1 MHSSAPDGRTE
12 DMKRGLDNVGLYN
25 FYNNIIPSQSIRT
38 AIYTNIKGN
47 RKKYLLYACSNYLN
61 VCSVDKDG
69 YTSDYSKHA
78 VFAEI
83 LELREYIPEKLADSE
98 TKENI
103 KSYVFLLTRKYNL
116 LLLHFDVKL
125 NDFVTISQVNLHERN
140 GMNIEEDIT
149 LLLDDRNR
157 TLLFYG
163 YKGILKYIHIDY
175 DDYFNLSHI
184 YTLRLDEGLVID
196 IIFLKFKQGRGSSGG
211 RSGGAGEGKD
221 QMNPFQLSTSKHST
235 DTHDEYAAEP
245 NLTAKGDPH
254 RSTTKKR
261 GDHFTTDLRTDIK
274 TEGRSNA
281 PDGTIKQESRSNVI
295 DGQYTTVEQIKRQY
309 ADKTASLDHDVSVNG
324 SFSRG
329 EEWGTSN
336 LGLNKRLSEWTCET
350 ENQTQDGSPQM
361 DPFMDSFFADSFSDD
376 IHRGNNRSRKNNETF
391 GSHHKARKK
400 QKSKVS
406 ATICVLYDAKKKES
420 TTYERYIRLIRLY
433 SVNDE
438 QRPSSLSET
447 STSMNPRVKNGFSEY
462 GYVQTSG
469 TSYPQNSEVNSTREP
484 KDAEKCIHLMYYKP
498 VVVDSSINKLLCFA
512 RNKLMLVGFQFI
524 SYVNLETD
532 KDRNFFLSSEL
543 RTIRCIEHLNRNKF
557 ILSDD
562 YGDLFILTCLYESNP
577 SSLRMKND
585 CSNAGI
591 SPAVGPSMCFEMGEM
606 REGIHQGHDVNDRV
620 RRSISSCNNSYINS
634 CISSITLQ
642 FIGTCSRSN
651 VIVSLF
657 PDIIF
662 LGSQV
667 SDSYLLLMHNYPVC
681 EYEDYNPV
689 EPPSLPTH
697 SDFDYL
703 LSDRHVGGGAV
714 DHNLY
719 DENGGSLGGQLPRWD
734 ATNGADEANGANT
747 RFSHL
752 EGISHHEALL
762 KGDACSEHTLF
773 PQSANESCGFS
784 HRYQGNML
792 PHHSYDEN
800 VIRNRSE
807 YASVTCLESAGLNTE
822 EGGALVHT
830 KNPMK
835 EKKKK
840 KKKFFIEILSVIQN
854 MGPILDFC
862 VVKNKNDEK
871 EIITCN
877 SYGRTGCISIIRNG
891 MKVDIIS
898 KLNFGKIT
906 NIFVVKYVI
915 HLRKTSPRG
924 TPGGEDRPGGGTL
937 QKRHIHGDEK
947 SRGDKNGSLN
957 PDHLNQEQFPRNGIF
972 HTHNEEKGK
981 KKPPLNFQA
990 FAYLNEK
997 NSVEIKDINLCFLN
1011 KYYFQNENEI
1021 EVLNYANFIY
1031 FHIFIICL
1039 SYGFHTKV
1047 VGVCRETPGERA
1059 DRNRRGVPKGATSN
1073 FGEPPYRQKKYHHYD
1088 EEEEDDDDNDN
1099 NGDNDDDDAAPFNHT
1114 NEYFPNDYF
1123 FPCGRP
1129 SNKQNQ
1135 ICLCEYKDVD
1145 VDLRSNTIHFNVLKN
1160 FPYLVQVTNRHIN
1173 LLCCLSL
1180 KMVYQLEKDYIFRF
1194 CVYNDYFYV
1203 YCDRGIEIYS
1213 VEEKYLQLLHTHEV
1227 NETISSLVVYK
1238 SLMVCVLNSRE
1249 VVLFNIDHGALDRI
1263 RIAARRSLADG
1274 ASLEEKKKGQQQNEK
1289 KNHALNK
1296 ALNCDEK
1303 PNGRGIFVKA
1313 NLYTPSLDYFVFI
1326 SDVQVLDLNDNVY
1339 LFVGYSNGVVEYFL
1353 LCADRRGVEVAH
1365 VDDQSRGGGKKGGK
1379 NGASKGAKSG
1389 SKKRGQSKNH
1399 LAHSEGPPHRR
1410 RTHDNLFRLHKSY
1423 LKKKEESLRCI
1434 YRDELINREEKQP
1447 TQSYKIK
1454 ITDTMQKQKKEKK
1467 YKRDLIR
1474 YMSETHSNVLP
1485 YFNNEK
1491 NVFTNLSDLH
1501 SLCVRDQEDEILLD
1515 YDLFHHVYPESD
1527 TFVGM
1532 EDILQWRHSGKVLAE
1547 EADSGTG
1554 ESTRRGGGNGP
1565 QQGDAHT
1572 ERKGNSIAHRS
1583 NCKKWIYPREGITQK
1598 DDRIAQ
1604 QDEDNPPDDA
1614 NQFTQYSQYVK
1625 CPGVPS
1631 RLTNKPFRRKLN
1643 GKSHHKEMSLHRKKA
1658 KYYFQFFQIYGM
1670 SSEESSEEDVL
1681 SFRTFEM
1688 LDTKMKQR
1696 RKLPHARETPNCGSS
1711 YCDGRSSRSS
1721 KYIFRDDVRSCQG
1734 DTRNNVAGK
1743 RNHPAG
1749 KPTSGER
1756 KRTSWKEH
1764 KPLSKTPTLPSA
1776 SSDSNADGNDVSTS
1790 AVRKAIDLNHGMV
1803 SDHSASAS
1811 THDGRRRSSHGEA
1824 KLKVPR
1830 ISTSVDKMSAGDPE
1844 RKGTKEEGWTGD
1856 RTSVTRETKKGKD
1869 KLHPRN
1875 ANLGGRKVCK
1885 EEESS
1890 TDEQSDCHSTDNESD
1905 CRFTNEQSDCHSTDI
1920 ESDSPPT
1927 DGNQRRRPRS
1937 RGAPH
1942 KTDINNEE
1950 HLLEEMKKNKTKLTK
1965 RELKQMKEK
1974 EEILSDIFQRKIKKQ
1989 YNDVYVRE
1997 KQMGSGKYSDV
2008 DAQVDA
2014 EISSDASVCF
2024 KNLNN
2029 ILFDEKMYLKK
2040 YVVQSEKI
2048 LLTKR
2053 RRISTCTKSPV
2064 RFKTFLKVQSE
2075 KNQIHMNMSNLTK
2088 RCNFLFVCC
2097 DKPIIIYSTLK
2108 KKLSISKLS
2117 IRNVHLVD
2125 MFSDFNYLNPFH
2137 NFLSFK
2143 KKNQN
2148 NCYFIFFDGY
2158 KVCISYLNEMKKT
2171 FMERIPFHRTVEKI
2185 AYHDDTGLLITACP
2199 VEEKHKTNQMMKQ
2212 IVCFFDPFQNSFKY
2226 SYIIPSKFSVSSICI
2241 YELPPSPSPGRGHSM
2256 DEMNQMDRTNRDD
2269 RPVSPPVR
2277 TLICVGT
2284 ANNNERITE
2293 PCSGHIYVFVAKK
2306 KTNQFEIKHIYTYNV
2321 NCGGITHL
2329 KQFRDKI
2336 VAAVNNTVVILD
2348 IGNFLT
2354 NLGRYIY
2361 NSSKAI
2367 KIESNDAFLE
2377 VASFT
2382 PSSWIMSLDVVK
2394 NYVLVGDIM
2403 TSVTLLSYDFENAIL
2418 DEVCRDYANIWC
2430 TSVSALSEN
2439 HFLVSDMESNFLV
2452 LQKSNIKFND
2462 EESFKLSLVSQ
2473 FNHGSVVNKM
2483 LSTSLRNLVDDE
2495 ERRNEIVQKER
2506 SILCASS
2513 EGSISGLIPFSNFLQ
2528 FKRALCIEIAIN
2540 DNISS
2545 LGNLSHSS
2553 YREYKVSLAS
2563 KNCKGVV
2570 DGELF
2575 KMFFYL
2581 PFERQLKTYIYAKWI
2596 AKKLNCKLGSFE
2608 HFILDIENLCGLL

>member
-1 MHSSAPDGRTE
+1 MHPREAEG
-12 DMKRGLDNVGLYN
+12 KRGAENVGLYN

-38 AIYTNIKGN
+38 AIYTKIKGN
-47 RKKYLLYACSNYLN
+47 KKKYLLYACSNYLN

-83 LELREYIPEKLADSE
+83 LELREYIPEKLADSGI
-98 TKENI
+98 KENI

-125 NDFVTISQVNLHERN
+125 NDFVTISQVNLHESN

-163 YKGILKYIHIDY
+163 YKSILKYIHIDY

-196 IIFLKFKQGRGSSGG
+196 IIFLKFKQGRYSGEHR
-211 RSGGAGEGKD
+211 RSAREEEKD
-221 QMNPFQLSTSKHST
+221 QLKAFYLSTSKRSI
-235 DTHDEYAAEP
+235 DTRDDCATGL
-245 NLTAKGDPH
+245 NLTAKGDTH
-254 RSTTKKR
+254 RSSTKKG
-261 GDHFTTDLRTDIK
+261 GDHFTTDAGNDVN
-274 TEGRSNA
+274 TEGRNNA
-281 PDGTIKQESRSNVI
+281 PEGSIKQECSNDT
-295 DGQYTTVEQIKRQY
+295 DGQYTTVERIKRQY
-309 ADKTASLDHDVSVNG
+309 ADKTASLDHDASVNG
-324 SFSRG
+324 TFPRS
-329 EEWGTSN
+329 EEKGTSN
-336 LGLNKRLSEWTCET
+336 VGSKKGLTEWTCKS
-350 ENQTQDGSPQM
+350 ENQTLEGPPPVDT
-361 DPFMDSFFADSFSDD
+361 FMDKFFADD
-376 IHRGNNRSRKNNETF
+376 IPWGNNESKKKNDLH
-391 GSHHKARKK
+391 GSHHKGRKK
-400 QKSKVS
+400 QKSNVS

-433 SVNDE
+433 SANDE
-438 QRPSSLSET
+438 QRPSRLSET
-447 STSMNPRVKNGFSEY
+447 STSTNARLNNGFSEH
-462 GYVQTSG
+462 GHMRTSG
-469 TSYPQNSEVNSTREP
+469 ASYPHSSEVNFVKEP
-484 KDAEKCIHLMYYKP
+484 KDEEKCIHLMYYKP

-543 RTIRCIEHLNRNKF
+543 RTIRCIEQLSRNKF

-577 SSLRMKND
+577 SSLRIRSD
-585 CSNAGI
+585 CSNTGS
-591 SPAVGPSMCFEMGEM
+591 SPRGASIRGDPSIGCEM
-606 REGIHQGHDVNDRV
+606 RAIYEGINHGRGANNLD
-620 RRSISSCNNSYINS
+620 STTSSCIN
-634 CISSITLQ
+634 SITLQ

-667 SDSYLLLMHNYPVC
+667 SDSYLLRMHNYPVC

-689 EPPSLPTH
+689 EPPPLAGH
-697 SDFDYL
+697 NDFHCLETDK
-703 LSDRHVGGGAV
+703 HVTGGTA
-714 DHNLY
+714 DHNFN
-719 DENGGSLGGQLPRWD
+719 DENGSSPGGQLHKGD
-734 ATNGADEANGANT
+734 TTNEANERNT
-747 RFSHL
+747 PFYHL
-752 EGISHHEALL
+752 PGGPQEDGLL
-762 KGDACSEHTLF
+762 KGDVGEEHTLF
-773 PQSANESCGFS
+773 PQSANGSPRFS
-784 HRYQGNML
+784 HRY
-792 PHHSYDEN
+792 DEN
-800 VIRNRSE
+800 ELHHRNE
-807 YASVTCLESAGLNTE
+807 YDNVTCLESACLNKEERGL
-822 EGGALVHT
+822 L
-830 KNPMK
+830 
-835 EKKKK
+835 
-840 KKKFFIEILSVIQN
+840 N

-862 VVKNKNDEK
+862 VVKNKNDQK

-906 NIFVVKYVI
+906 NMFVVKYVI
-915 HLRKTSPRG
+915 HLRKSSPTG
-924 TPGGEDRPGGGTL
+924 SAKGEYVPSGGPS
-937 QKRHIHGDEK
+937 QKRNIHGEEK
-947 SRGDKNGSLN
+947 SRRDENTSLN
-957 PDHLNQEQFPRNGIF
+957 NHDHVNENQFLRNDVF
-972 HTHNEEKGK
+972 HNSSEEKR
-981 KKPPLNFQA
+981 KKPPLHFQA

-997 NSVEIKDINLCFLN
+997 KSVEIKDINLCFLN
-1011 KYYFQNENEI
+1011 KYYFQNEDEI
-1021 EVLNYANFIY
+1021 DVLNYANFIY

-1039 SYGFHTKV
+1039 SYGYQTKV
-1047 VGVCRETPGERA
+1047 IGVCRETPGGRA
-1059 DRNRRGVPKGATSN
+1059 GRNRRSVSREATSN
-1073 FGEPPYRQKKYHHYD
+1073 FTEHPHGQKRKHHYD
-1088 EEEEDDDDNDN
+1088 EDEDE
-1099 NGDNDDDDAAPFNHT
+1099 NDDDASSNDA
-1114 NEYFPNDYF
+1114 ND
-1123 FPCGRP
+1123 
-1129 SNKQNQ
+1129 
-1135 ICLCEYKDVD
+1135 
-1145 VDLRSNTIHFNVLKN
+1145 VLKN

-1194 CVYNDYFYV
+1194 CLYNDYLYV
-1203 YCDRGIEIYS
+1203 YCDRGIEVYS
-1213 VEEKYLQLLHTHEV
+1213 VEQKYLQFLHTHEV
-1227 NETISSLVVYK
+1227 SETISSFVVYK
-1238 SLMVCVLNSRE
+1238 SLMACAFNSRE
-1249 VVLFNIDHGALDRI
+1249 VILFNVDHGALDQI
-1263 RIAARRSLADG
+1263 RSAIRNSGRDG
-1274 ASLEEKKKGQQQNEK
+1274 APMNI
-1289 KNHALNK
+1289 
-1296 ALNCDEK
+1296 DEK
-1303 PNGRGIFVKA
+1303 ENGRGIFVQA
-1313 NLYTPSLDYFVFI
+1313 NLYTPPLDYFVFI

-1353 LCADRRGVEVAH
+1353 LCADRRRVNATQ
-1365 VDDQSRGGGKKGGK
+1365 VDDHAKGGGKKGGE
-1379 NGASKGAKSG
+1379 
-1389 SKKRGQSKNH
+1389 SKNQV
-1399 LAHSEGPPHRR
+1399 AQQEEPPRRR
-1410 RTHDNLFRLHKSY
+1410 RTNDNLFRLHKSY
-1423 LKKKEESLRCI
+1423 LKKKEETLRCI
-1434 YRDELINREEKQP
+1434 YRDELINKDREP
-1447 TQSYKIK
+1447 TQSYKIR
-1454 ITDTMQKQKKEKK
+1454 ITDTMKKQKKEKK

-1474 YMSETHSNVLP
+1474 YMSETHANVLP
-1485 YFNNEK
+1485 YFNSEK

-1515 YDLFHHVYPESD
+1515 YDLFYNANPESD
-1527 TFVGM
+1527 TFIGM
-1532 EDILQWRHSGKVLAE
+1532 DDILKGRHA
-1547 EADSGTG
+1547 
-1554 ESTRRGGGNGP
+1554 GGAQNAN
-1565 QQGDAHT
+1565 QQGDAQT
-1572 ERKGNSIAHRS
+1572 EEECNPTADKSNSKKGIHSS
-1583 NCKKWIYPREGITQK
+1583 EGI
-1598 DDRIAQ
+1598 AL

-1614 NQFTQYSQYVK
+1614 DQLNESNQYVK
-1625 CPGVPS
+1625 CSGVPS
-1631 RLTNKPFRRKLN
+1631 RLTNQPFTIKRN
-1643 GKSHHKEMSLHRKKA
+1643 CKSHHKEMSLHRKKA

-1681 SFRTFEM
+1681 NFRTFEK
-1688 LDTKMKQR
+1688 LDAKMKQR
-1696 RKLPHARETPNCGSS
+1696 RKVANHRDTPNCGSS
-1711 YCDGRSSRSS
+1711 YFGGKSSKSS
-1721 KYIFRDDVRSCQG
+1721 KYIFRDDVRSNDG
-1734 DTRNNVAGK
+1734 DARKHVRGK
-1743 RNHPAG
+1743 RTPLEEQ
-1749 KPTSGER
+1749 KLLTKIPTPQSTSSG
-1756 KRTSWKEH
+1756 
-1764 KPLSKTPTLPSA
+1764 
-1776 SSDSNADGNDVSTS
+1776 SNADGSYVSISTG
-1790 AVRKAIDLNHGMV
+1790 RKDINLNHEMV
-1803 SDHSASAS
+1803 SEDYPSVA
-1811 THDGRRRSSHGEA
+1811 TQGGRRRSSHGEA

-1830 ISTSVDKMSAGDPE
+1830 ISSAVDDMGESDPE
-1844 RKGTKEEGWTGD
+1844 RG
-1856 RTSVTRETKKGKD
+1856 TKKGKG
-1869 KLHPRN
+1869 KLNPSN
-1875 ANLGGRKVCK
+1875 ANIGRRNVCK
-1885 EEESS
+1885 EERGSS
-1890 TDEQSDCHSTDNESD
+1890 DDQSDQSDC
-1905 CRFTNEQSDCHSTDI
+1905 
-1920 ESDSPPT
+1920 P
-1927 DGNQRRRPRS
+1927 PRS
-1937 RGAPH
+1937 SDATC
-1942 KTDINNEE
+1942 KKDINNE
-1950 HLLEEMKKNKTKLTK
+1950 HLLEEMKKNKANLTE

-1997 KQMGSGKYSDV
+1997 KQMGSGKYSDI
-2008 DAQVDA
+2008 DA
-2014 EISSDASVCF
+2014 EISSDASIRF

-2029 ILFDEKMYLKK
+2029 ILFDEKVYLKK
-2040 YVVQSEKI
+2040 YVVRSEKI

-2053 RRISTCTKSPV
+2053 RQISTCTKSPV

-2075 KNQIHMNMSNLTK
+2075 KNQVDINMSKLSK

-2097 DKPIIIYSTLK
+2097 DNPIIIYSTLK
-2108 KKLSISKLS
+2108 KKISTSKLS
-2117 IRNVHLVD
+2117 IRNVLLVD

-2148 NCYFIFFDGY
+2148 NSYFIFFDGY
-2158 KVCISYLNEMKKT
+2158 KLCISYLNEMKKT

-2185 AYHDDTGLLITACP
+2185 AYHADTGLLITACP

-2226 SYIIPSKFSVSSICI
+2226 TYIIPSKFSVSSICI
-2241 YELPPSPSPGRGHSM
+2241 YELASSSSTGGGHSV
-2256 DEMNQMDRTNRDD
+2256 DEMDQTNSEDRAVN
-2269 RPVSPPVR
+2269 PPVQ

-2293 PCSGHIYVFVAKK
+2293 PSSGHIYVFIAKK

-2329 KQFRDKI
+2329 KQFHDKI

-2354 NLGRYIY
+2354 NLGTYIY
-2361 NSSKAI
+2361 NASKAI
-2367 KIESNDAFLE
+2367 KVESNDAFLE

-2394 NYVLVGDIM
+2394 NYIVVGDIM

-2418 DEVCRDYANIWC
+2418 NEVCRDYANIWC

-2483 LSTSLRNLVDDE
+2483 FSTSLRNLVDDE

-2513 EGSISGLIPFSNFLQ
+2513 EGSISALIPFSNFLQ

-2553 YREYKVSLAS
+2553 YREYKVSLAT